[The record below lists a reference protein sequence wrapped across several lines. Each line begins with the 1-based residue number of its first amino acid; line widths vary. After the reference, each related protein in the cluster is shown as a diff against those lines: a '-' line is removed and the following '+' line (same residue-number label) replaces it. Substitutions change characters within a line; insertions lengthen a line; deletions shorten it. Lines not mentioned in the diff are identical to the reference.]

1 MYLKTARIGIGITK
15 SDLPLLE
22 RFIGCCDILSIMEF
36 WDGGAREGCL
46 FIRKKDDGYLLCEY
60 IYPYFTHDPIL
71 YPQKLTNTRSAE
83 ALLKEIE
90 AFCNARYGGIEHF
103 DFTQLTQNQALCRF
117 FGF

>member
-1 MYLKTARIGIGITK
+1 MYLKTARVCLEITK

-22 RFIGCCDILSIMEF
+22 RFIGYCDILTILEF

-46 FIRKKDDGYLLCEY
+46 FIRKKDDRYLLCEY

-71 YPQKLTNTRSAE
+71 YPQELTNTHSAE
-83 ALLKEIE
+83 AVLKEIE

-103 DFTQLTQNQALCRF
+103 DFAQLTQNEALCRF
-117 FGF
+117 FDF